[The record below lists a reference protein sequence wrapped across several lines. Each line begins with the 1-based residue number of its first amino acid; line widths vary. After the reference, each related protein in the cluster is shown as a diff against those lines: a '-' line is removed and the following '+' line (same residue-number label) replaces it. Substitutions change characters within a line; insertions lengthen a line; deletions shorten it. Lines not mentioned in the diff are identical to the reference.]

1 MLRVPLA
8 HAAYREMDLH
18 ISTDRM
24 IAYFRCHHR
33 AWYEQHGLQPL
44 LSLLPLLRPL
54 QLWIERVRRHS
65 HFSIK
70 GTLPYPKPTPS
81 ENPRRKLK
89 NSKTQNPHVLA
100 VSMQG
105 ASSGK
110 KEKRKNCGF
119 GQPESLLRRR
129 RVRFGKWTIPL
140 RTHLDL

>member
-1 MLRVPLA
+1 MGYNPFSAYSPFSDHYNCGLR
-8 HAAYREMDLH
+8 
-18 ISTDRM
+18 
-24 IAYFRCHHR
+24 
-33 AWYEQHGLQPL
+33 GLGGTRILVLKEHSPTRNQ
-44 LSLLPLLRPL
+44 LPVKTH
-54 QLWIERVRRHS
+54 E
-65 HFSIK
+65 
-70 GTLPYPKPTPS
+70 
-81 ENPRRKLK
+81 ENSK

>member
-1 MLRVPLA
+1 MKK
-8 HAAYREMDLH
+8 
-18 ISTDRM
+18 T
-24 IAYFRCHHR
+24 
-33 AWYEQHGLQPL
+33 QKTQ
-44 LSLLPLLRPL
+44 
-54 QLWIERVRRHS
+54 
-65 HFSIK
+65 
-70 GTLPYPKPTPS
+70 
-81 ENPRRKLK
+81 KLK
-89 NSKTQNPHVLA
+89 NPHVLA